1 MSLVVTM
8 ATGFGS
14 QVEGIRPDGR
24 GLLEAR
30 DTRIEYGVARF
41 AKTRV
46 LAMNRLRARHPTPMM
61 NWLCCCSGAAGVAG
75 VGGGANRGDRRYGV
89 GRV

>member
-1 MSLVVTM
+1 MSLAVTM

-30 DTRIEYGVARF
+30 DTRIEYGVARCGSRRRGAF
-41 AKTRV
+41 SAGQV
-46 LAMNRLRARHPTPMM
+46 SPAYGRAPRC
-61 NWLCCCSGAAGVAG
+61 LQ
-75 VGGGANRGDRRYGV
+75 
-89 GRV
+89 